1 MWPDDVNKIVR
12 SIFKSRFDNTCF
24 RTSHERIEY
33 DKQVAKQK
41 LDKYKDFRESFDY
54 ASLYPHVIKEWKDP
68 LTPEERAKL
77 NKQNHL
83 EEIRN
88 AGTEYSLG

>member
-1 MWPDDVNKIVR
+1 MWPDDGNEILNF
-12 SIFKSRFDNTCF
+12 FKSRFDNTRF
-24 RTSHERIEY
+24 RTSHERMKY
-33 DKQVAKQK
+33 DEQVAKQK
-41 LDKYKDFRESFDY
+41 LDKYKDFRDTFDFG
-54 ASLYPHVIKEWKDP
+54 SLYPHVMKEWKDP

>member
-1 MWPDDVNKIVR
+1 MWPDDGNEILNF
-12 SIFKSRFDNTCF
+12 FKSRFDNKFF
-24 RTSHERIEY
+24 RTSHERMKY
-33 DKQVAKQK
+33 DEQVAKQK
-41 LDKYKDFRESFDY
+41 LDQYKDFRETFDY
-54 ASLYPHVIKEWKDP
+54 ASLYPHVMKEWKEP

>member
-1 MWPDDVNKIVR
+1 MWPDDGNEILKF
-12 SIFKSRFDNTCF
+12 FKSRFDNTRF
-24 RTSHERIEY
+24 RTSHERMEY
-33 DKQVAKQK
+33 DKHVAQQK
-41 LDKYKDFRESFDY
+41 LDKYKDFREMYDFG
-54 ASLYPHVIKEWKDP
+54 SLYPHVMKEWKDP